1 MSAGAL
7 PVGLRRGEAPDLA
20 ALQRRIAGTVVAPGA
35 AGYDAARLLY
45 SPRFDGT
52 HPLAVVYCESAA
64 DVSRTILWARLS
76 KVPIA
81 ARSGGHSYAG
91 YSTTPGVVIDVSRL
105 ASITVNAASGTVGI
119 GAGARLM
126 DVYRELAA
134 RGLTIPAGSCPS
146 VGIAGLAL
154 GGGVGFAGRKLGLT
168 CDNLRSFTMVTAD
181 GVVRPC
187 NAQRNPDLFWACR
200 GGGGGNF
207 GVATRFTFTTHPVS
221 TATIFRAGWSW
232 SDAARVVDA
241 WQRWAPNAPD
251 ELFSLLSLEATDSG
265 GTHVGSSGQFFGTS
279 SQLQALLAPFFA
291 AGATPVTLDLR
302 TLPYLDAMLLW
313 AGCSEALHCRLGDGV
328 GRSTFAAKSDYATT
342 PLSSAGIDTLV
353 GAIEARAAAP
363 ARASVLLDAYG
374 GVINRVPKAATAF
387 VHRDALFSFQY
398 IAGWD
403 PPTVRPGGI
412 RRQLLASEHAHGH
425 ASACV
430 RPGVP
435 ELHRRR
441 APPLGPRLLRVELR
455 AATSREAPVR
465 PEERLPLRA
474 EHRPRS
480 ALNAAPAD
488 WPLVVAKPTRHSV
501 RHRQGWR
508 LVRLG

>member
-1 MSAGAL
+1 MSDSAGAGSSRGRGGSPSPL
-7 PVGLRRGEAPDLA
+7 ARFPSRFRRSEALDLT
-20 ALQRRIAGTVVAPGA
+20 ALQRRIAGTVVARGA

-52 HPLAVVYCESAA
+52 LPLAVVYCQSAT
-64 DVSRTILWARLS
+64 DVSRTILWARQN
-76 KVPIA
+76 KVRIA

-105 ASITVNAASGTVGI
+105 ASITVNAAAGTAGI

-134 RGLTIPAGSCPS
+134 RGVTIPAGSCPS
-146 VGIAGLAL
+146 VGIAGLVL

-187 NAQRNPDLFWACR
+187 NPQRNPNLFWAGR

-207 GVATRFTFTTHPVS
+207 GIATRFTFTTHPVS
-221 TATIFRAGWSW
+221 TVTIFRAVWSW

-251 ELFSLLSLEATDSG
+251 ELFSLLSVEATDSG
-265 GTHVGSSGQFFGTS
+265 GTRLGSSGQFFGTS

-291 AGATPVTLDLR
+291 AGATPVSLDVR

-313 AGCSEALHCRLGDGV
+313 AGCSDALHCRLGDGV
-328 GRSTFAAKSDYATT
+328 GRSTFAAKSDYVTT
-342 PLSSAGIDTLV
+342 PLSSAGIDTLLR
-353 GAIEARAAAP
+353 AIEARAAAP

-374 GVINRVPKAATAF
+374 GCDQPHPEGGDGVRSPRRVVLVP
-387 VHRDALFSFQY
+387 VHRR
-398 IAGWD
+398 AGTRPAGD
-403 PPTVRPGGI
+403 P
-412 RRQLLASEHAHGH
+412 A
-425 ASACV
+425 ASAAISWLRNTHAAM
-430 RPGVP
+430 RPHVSGLAYQNYIDAELPRWGIAYYGSNYARLRRVKRHYDPKNVFRFAQSIVP
-435 ELHRRR
+435 
-441 APPLGPRLLRVELR
+441 APG
-455 AATSREAPVR
+455 
-465 PEERLPLRA
+465 
-474 EHRPRS
+474 
-480 ALNAAPAD
+480 
-488 WPLVVAKPTRHSV
+488 
-501 RHRQGWR
+501 
-508 LVRLG
+508 

>member
-1 MSAGAL
+1 MSNVDRPRGMPRSDSDRPASDRWSGTSRSRPAPTSVMMSSLTDERFDRRGLLERAGWLAVSAGAL

-187 NAQRNPDLFWACR
+187 NAQRNPGPVLGLPWRRWREFRRRHTVHVHDSPGEHRDDLP
-200 GGGGGNF
+200 G
-207 GVATRFTFTTHPVS
+207 
-221 TATIFRAGWSW
+221 
-232 SDAARVVDA
+232 RVVV
-241 WQRWAPNAPD
+241 
-251 ELFSLLSLEATDSG
+251 
-265 GTHVGSSGQFFGTS
+265 VGRGAGRRRLAALGAERTGR
-279 SQLQALLAPFFA
+279 ALLAA
-291 AGATPVTLDLR
+291 LSRGNGLR
-302 TLPYLDAMLLW
+302 WDA
-313 AGCSEALHCRLGDGV
+313 CRLERPILRDVLPAPGAPRAVLRGRRDTGDA
-328 GRSTFAAKSDYATT
+328 RPPHAALPRRDA
-342 PLSSAGIDTLV
+342 PLGGLLGGPAL
-353 GAIEARAAAP
+353 P
-363 ARASVLLDAYG
+363 ARRWG
-374 GVINRVPKAATAF
+374 R
-387 VHRDALFSFQY
+387 
-398 IAGWD
+398 
-403 PPTVRPGGI
+403 
-412 RRQLLASEHAHGH
+412 
-425 ASACV
+425 
-430 RPGVP
+430 
-435 ELHRRR
+435 
-441 APPLGPRLLRVELR
+441 
-455 AATSREAPVR
+455 
-465 PEERLPLRA
+465 
-474 EHRPRS
+474 
-480 ALNAAPAD
+480 
-488 WPLVVAKPTRHSV
+488 
-501 RHRQGWR
+501 
-508 LVRLG
+508 

>member
-1 MSAGAL
+1 MAAGAL

-20 ALQRRIAGTVVAPGA
+20 ALQRRIAGTVVVAGA

-64 DVSRTILWARLS
+64 DVSHTILWARQS

-91 YSTTPGVVIDVSRL
+91 YSTTRGVVIDVSRL
-105 ASITVNAASGTVGI
+105 ASITVNAAAGTVGI

-313 AGCSEALHCRLGDGV
+313 AGCSEALHCRLGEGLV
-328 GRSTFAAKSDYATT
+328 GRPSRQSRTT
-342 PLSSAGIDTLV
+342 PLP
-353 GAIEARAAAP
+353 RC
-363 ARASVLLDAYG
+363 
-374 GVINRVPKAATAF
+374 
-387 VHRDALFSFQY
+387 Q
-398 IAGWD
+398 
-403 PPTVRPGGI
+403 
-412 RRQLLASEHAHGH
+412 
-425 ASACV
+425 ASAS
-430 RPGVP
+430 
-435 ELHRRR
+435 
-441 APPLGPRLLRVELR
+441 
-455 AATSREAPVR
+455 T
-465 PEERLPLRA
+465 
-474 EHRPRS
+474 
-480 ALNAAPAD
+480 
-488 WPLVVAKPTRHSV
+488 HS
-501 RHRQGWR
+501 
-508 LVRLG
+508 

>member
-1 MSAGAL
+1 MMSSLTDERFDRRGLLERAGWLAVSAGAL

-52 HPLAVVYCESAA
+52 HPMAVVYCESAA

-403 PPTVRPGGI
+403 PPTVGP
-412 RRQLLASEHAHGH
+412 A
-425 ASACV
+425 ASAASSWLRNTHTAM
-430 RPGVP
+430 RPHVSGLAYQNYIDAELPRWGLAYYGSNYARLRRVKRRYDPKNVFRFAQSIVP
-435 ELHRRR
+435 ALH
-441 APPLGPRLLRVELR
+441 
-455 AATSREAPVR
+455 
-465 PEERLPLRA
+465 
-474 EHRPRS
+474 
-480 ALNAAPAD
+480 
-488 WPLVVAKPTRHSV
+488 
-501 RHRQGWR
+501 
-508 LVRLG
+508 